1 MRLTFGKKAVTL
13 IIAWLFAR
21 DGISMAVYRIETFE
35 DILKALKEQ
44 PQWREELR
52 RLVLTD
58 ELLALPQR
66 FERFVEED
74 FRPLRARVDKMEGDG
89 EVLKQDVTVLKQD
102 VAVLKQDVA
111 VLKEDVAVLKQDVAV
126 LKEDVAVLKQDVA
139 VLKQD
144 VAVLKQDVKRL
155 KDDVA
160 ELKGESFERRVRERA
175 PSYFGRLIKGCKTLS
190 FQELDQVLEA
200 ALEKG
205 IISQDE
211 KDDALNVDVV
221 VTGLSRSEEGVN
233 ILVVCEVSIKA
244 DRQDVERAFQRASI
258 LRKAFGISSI
268 PTIIAKSVTKGARVR
283 GEELGV
289 ILL

>member
-89 EVLKQDVTVLKQD
+89 EVLKQDV
-102 VAVLKQDVA
+102 AVLKQDVA
-111 VLKEDVAVLKQDVAV
+111 VLKE
-126 LKEDVAVLKQDVA
+126 
-139 VLKQD
+139 
-144 VAVLKQDVKRL
+144 DVKRL